1 MAGIVAMVV
10 VLVLSLASSAFATS
24 VTSPLLVLTNYT
36 AQDTGMTYSVAFITP
51 HALTKGSSK
60 VILQGPDGTTFGN
73 CKKEACKVSVEHG
86 GSGGS
91 VTSGAVSKA
100 SVSHGGHRVKIKM
113 PVSASAGDRVIVH
126 IPGSTNSS
134 EPGPQTAVLS
144 TSADKTGVSLAF
156 DLSPVVD
163 IAQVRPNGPGGA
175 NDSFVELYAGGPK
188 VSLSGWT
195 LKSIAPGG
203 AQTTLVA
210 FKKQQLNTNVDNP
223 NDFLLAAGSTYSL
236 GSYAAPDVTYSPAIP
251 ANGAVA
257 LYDDTGALVDSVVF
271 GSGTELAS
279 TGVLGS
285 YSNSGEQYAF
295 LRKLNLQPG
304 LKSGAPLYTGHNASD
319 FTLVAPEA
327 TNPLTENS
335 PLGTGSALTAF
346 EGAPGPHDLGS
357 SVIENPNFSV
367 SLLSGTN
374 AGAAPNTEVKTES
387 ASPHATK
394 ALYLRRTITYHGLC
408 KVGDLRL
415 RVATITSDS
424 NPAPSPGQAILRALG
439 NPNTTEGAFTFA
451 PSTLGS
457 TDGPDGGGLNS
468 SLSLPGAELASGQS
482 VNVAVKLGVQRSGNY
497 QFFFNVEG
505 STVGFC

>member
-10 VLVLSLASSAFATS
+10 VLVLSVASSAFASS

-36 AQDTGMTYSVAFITP
+36 AQDTGMTYSVAFVTP

-86 GSGGS
+86 GS

-113 PVSASAGDRVIVH
+113 PISASVGDRVIVH
-126 IPGSTNSS
+126 ITGSTNSS

-163 IAQVRPNGPGGA
+163 IAQVRPNGPSGV

-195 LKSIAPGG
+195 LKSIEPSG
-203 AQTTLVA
+203 AKTTLVT
-210 FKKQQLNTNVDNP
+210 FKKQQLNTNIDNP

-236 GSYAAPDVTYSPAIP
+236 GSYAAPDVTYSSAIP

-257 LYDDTGALVDSVVF
+257 LYDDTGALVDSVAF
-271 GSGTELAS
+271 GEVAGIAS

-285 YSNSGEQYAF
+285 YSNSTEQYAF
-295 LRKLNLQPG
+295 VRKLDQQPG
-304 LKSGAPLYTGHNASD
+304 GRTGAPLYTGHNASD
-319 FTLVAPEA
+319 FTVVAPEA
-327 TNPLTENS
+327 NPFGSTS
-335 PLGTGSALTAF
+335 PLGTDSAGLTVF
-346 EGAPGPHDLGS
+346 EGAPGPHDLAS
-357 SVIENPNFSV
+357 QVLENPNFTV
-367 SLLSGTN
+367 SLLSGSN
-374 AGAAPNTEVKTES
+374 PNAAPNEAFNKTEIS
-387 ASPHATK
+387 STNATK
-394 ALYLRRTITYHGLC
+394 GTLYVRRTITYHGLC
-408 KVGDLRL
+408 KVGNLRL
-415 RVATITSDS
+415 RVSTITTDS
-424 NPAPSPGQAILRALG
+424 NPASSGKAIVRVLG
-439 NPNTTEGAFTFA
+439 NPNTTEEGFTFA
-451 PSTLGS
+451 PSVLGS
-457 TDGPDGGGLNS
+457 TDGVDGGGLNS
-468 SLSLPGAELASGQS
+468 SLSLPSGAQLANGQS
-482 VNVAVKLGVQRSGNY
+482 VNVAIKLGVQQTGGY

-505 STVGFC
+505 TTVGFC